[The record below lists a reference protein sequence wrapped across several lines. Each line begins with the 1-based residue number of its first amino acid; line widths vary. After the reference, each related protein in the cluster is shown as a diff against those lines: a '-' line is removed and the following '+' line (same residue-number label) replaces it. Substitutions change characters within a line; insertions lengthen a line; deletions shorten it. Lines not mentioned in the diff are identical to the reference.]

1 VILNVENLD
10 LYYGDAQ
17 ALDGVSLSADEAE
30 LVAIIGANGAGKSS
44 LIRAIA
50 GIEKPRSGRIFF
62 RGADI
67 TGWASHRTCNLGIG
81 QVPEGRQIFPSLS
94 VEENLEMGALL
105 PRARG
110 RLAEALSEVYALLP
124 TLRNRRRQLAGTMS
138 GGEQQMLAIGR
149 CLMGRPELIMF
160 DEPSLG
166 LAPAVVQDLF
176 RIIRLLNERGHT
188 VLLVEQNVAASL
200 KLADRAYVLENG
212 RIVMHGTGK
221 ELLNDDR
228 VRGAYLGIDA
238 LAESRPAMAKAPFH
252 RIAFAPPLVELR
264 RRGEEGFDLI
274 SPVALQGY
282 ETSLGHMLRRR
293 AAAVPDRTFLAER
306 DASGAWR
313 RVSYAAA
320 RAHADALA
328 QALLDRGCGPDQPL
342 MILSGNALDHALLTL
357 GAFVAGVPVV
367 PVSVAY
373 SLISRDHAKL
383 RHIFA
388 TVKPAVVYA
397 SSGRRFAN
405 TLAALPLSGARLIVG
420 GQAPDDL
427 ACELFADVL
436 TTVPGRE
443 VQSAFDRI
451 TPDSVAKILFT
462 SGSTGP
468 PKGVINTHR
477 MLCCNQKM
485 LEQVWPFLRDEPL
498 ILVDWLPWNH
508 TFGANHNFNMVLAH
522 GGTLYI
528 DGGRPVP
535 DLIAHTVRNL
545 AEISP
550 TIYFNVPAGYAIL
563 LPHLENDD
571 RLARNLFAKLKLLF
585 YAGASLPQDLWERL
599 QALSI
604 RVTGGRV
611 PTVSSWGATET
622 APAVTGGHLSVD
634 RAGII
639 GLPLPGTTLRFV
651 RNGSKLEMRV
661 KGPNVFPGYF
671 GRPDLTREAFDED
684 GFYRI
689 GDAGRL
695 ADPGDPSKGV
705 VFDGRVAED
714 FKLTTGTWVHV
725 GALRLAALEATAPA
739 LQDAVVVGHD
749 REAIG
754 LLAWPNLAGLRQICK
769 DPSLHGDAGKLIK
782 APDVVDHIRRGL
794 AAHNAR
800 NPGSASAIRRVLLLL
815 DPPSIDADEITDKG
829 YINQRAVI
837 EHRREMVAKLYA
849 RAVEPEVIML
859 D

>member
-1 VILNVENLD
+1 
-10 LYYGDAQ
+10 
-17 ALDGVSLSADEAE
+17 
-30 LVAIIGANGAGKSS
+30 
-44 LIRAIA
+44 
-50 GIEKPRSGRIFF
+50 
-62 RGADI
+62 
-67 TGWASHRTCNLGIG
+67 
-81 QVPEGRQIFPSLS
+81 
-94 VEENLEMGALL
+94 
-105 PRARG
+105 
-110 RLAEALSEVYALLP
+110 
-124 TLRNRRRQLAGTMS
+124 
-138 GGEQQMLAIGR
+138 
-149 CLMGRPELIMF
+149 
-160 DEPSLG
+160 
-166 LAPAVVQDLF
+166 
-176 RIIRLLNERGHT
+176 
-188 VLLVEQNVAASL
+188 
-200 KLADRAYVLENG
+200 
-212 RIVMHGTGK
+212 
-221 ELLNDDR
+221 
-228 VRGAYLGIDA
+228 
-238 LAESRPAMAKAPFH
+238 
-252 RIAFAPPLVELR
+252 
-264 RRGEEGFDLI
+264 
-274 SPVALQGY
+274 
-282 ETSLGHMLRRR
+282 
-293 AAAVPDRTFLAER
+293 
-306 DASGAWR
+306 
-313 RVSYAAA
+313 
-320 RAHADALA
+320 
-328 QALLDRGCGPDQPL
+328 

-357 GAFVAGVPVV
+357 GAFVAGVTVV

-397 SSGRRFAN
+397 SSGRQFAN
-405 TLAALPLSGARLIVG
+405 ALAALPLSGARLIVG
-420 GQAPDDL
+420 GEVPDDL
-427 ACELFADVL
+427 TCELFADVL

-443 VQSAFDRI
+443 VESAFGRI
-451 TPDSVAKILFT
+451 APDSVAKILFT

-477 MLCCNQKM
+477 MLCSNQKM

-528 DGGRPVP
+528 DGGRPVS

-550 TIYFNVPAGYAIL
+550 TIYFNVPAGYAML

-599 QALSI
+599 EALAI

-611 PTVSSWGATET
+611 PMVSSWGATET

-651 RNGSKLEMRV
+651 RNGGKLEMRV
-661 KGPNVFPGYF
+661 KGPNVFPGYL

-695 ADPGDPSKGV
+695 ADPGDPTKGV
-705 VFDGRVAED
+705 VFDGRVGED

-739 LQDAVVVGHD
+739 LQDAVVAGHD

-754 LLAWPNLAGLRQICK
+754 LLAWPNLDGLRQICK
-769 DPSLHGDAGKLIK
+769 DPSLYGDAGKLIQ
-782 APDVVDHIRRGL
+782 APDVVDHMRRGL

-800 NPGSASAIRRVLLLL
+800 NPGSAGTIRCVLLLL

-837 EHRREMVAKLYA
+837 EHRKEMVAKLYA
-849 RAVEPEVIML
+849 RPAAPEVIIL